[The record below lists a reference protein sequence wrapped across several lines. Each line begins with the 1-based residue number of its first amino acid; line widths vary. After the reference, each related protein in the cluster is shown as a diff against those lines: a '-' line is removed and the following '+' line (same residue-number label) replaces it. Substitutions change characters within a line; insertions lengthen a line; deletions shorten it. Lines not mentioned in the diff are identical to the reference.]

1 MIQASGLGSGLDI
14 DSLVAGLVASE
25 GDVARRR
32 LVRQEAGLTAEI
44 SSFGQLSSTLLTLDS
59 AAEALN
65 SETSFQTQKVSASS
79 WLELKPTLTGT
90 DQASVGKYD
99 ITVSGLAESHSLVTP
114 STNTY
119 ASLDATVGT
128 GTLSITLGT
137 GSYATSSDN
146 TYNSF
151 TPNSGATSVDIVI
164 DSSNSTLNGVKDA
177 INEANAGVSASVL
190 KDGENYRL
198 LLTAS
203 NTGASNALSIS
214 VSNDGDGDNTDTSGL
229 SALAF
234 DGSTNSLIQTR
245 RASDASFS
253 VNGLDLSS
261 ATNKVS
267 NVIDGVDLELLAVTS
282 DASFEVVYDDSTMVK
297 NVESFVAAY
306 NDVASTIKSLTS
318 YNAET
323 GVAGSLQG
331 ESLPRTL
338 MSALRTTLFSDI
350 NGLTGTLKNLGDI
363 GIELQA
369 SGQISL
375 NTASLTELLSSD
387 RRHVSELF
395 SGLSSSSSES
405 DGVAGSFEGLI
416 GSYIGDLGSI
426 TSKTESLNRQVASIE
441 DEKTKLT
448 ERLESLEQRYYRQFN
463 AMDALVAQLTN
474 TGDFLLAQL
483 DSMPAANRE
492 KK

>member
-1 MIQASGLGSGLDI
+1 M
-14 DSLVAGLVASE
+14 
-25 GDVARRR
+25 
-32 LVRQEAGLTAEI
+32 
-44 SSFGQLSSTLLTLDS
+44 
-59 AAEALN
+59 
-65 SETSFQTQKVSASS
+65 
-79 WLELKPTLTGT
+79 
-90 DQASVGKYD
+90 
-99 ITVSGLAESHSLVTP
+99 
-114 STNTY
+114 
-119 ASLDATVGT
+119 
-128 GTLSITLGT
+128 
-137 GSYATSSDN
+137 
-146 TYNSF
+146 
-151 TPNSGATSVDIVI
+151 
-164 DSSNSTLNGVKDA
+164 
-177 INEANAGVSASVL
+177 
-190 KDGENYRL
+190 
-198 LLTAS
+198 
-203 NTGASNALSIS
+203 
-214 VSNDGDGDNTDTSGL
+214 
-229 SALAF
+229 
-234 DGSTNSLIQTR
+234 
-245 RASDASFS
+245 
-253 VNGLDLSS
+253 
-261 ATNKVS
+261 
-267 NVIDGVDLELLAVTS
+267 ELLAVTS